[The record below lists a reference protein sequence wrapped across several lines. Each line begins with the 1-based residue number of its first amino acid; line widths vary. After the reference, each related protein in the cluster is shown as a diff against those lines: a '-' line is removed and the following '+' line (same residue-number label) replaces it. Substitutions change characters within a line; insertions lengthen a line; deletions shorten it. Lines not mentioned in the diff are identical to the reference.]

1 MDRRDE
7 LNDKDLKPFLELTMI
22 AALAAVLA
30 VAALIHGDNFFGV
43 FFGATTGITASDLIR
58 RAVDL

>member
-1 MDRRDE
+1 
-7 LNDKDLKPFLELTMI
+7 MI

-30 VAALIHGDNFFGV
+30 VAALIHGDNFFAV